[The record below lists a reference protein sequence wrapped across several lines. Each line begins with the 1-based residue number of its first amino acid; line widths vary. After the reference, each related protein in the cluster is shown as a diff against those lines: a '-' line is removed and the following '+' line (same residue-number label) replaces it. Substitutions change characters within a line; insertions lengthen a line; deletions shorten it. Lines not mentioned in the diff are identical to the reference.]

1 MSNACQSVKTGSVVK
16 IKGARAFVKFE
27 KTMECNGCKAC
38 MFATSKKE
46 IVMPAKSIDGVKKG
60 DTVSVEF
67 PSARPSHAWLI
78 LFALPL
84 FTFILGV
91 IVAYLCDFS
100 DGMTAVCSLVGLL
113 FGLLA
118 VFILEKAY
126 FSQKYL
132 AKIIKI
138 IDENQQ
144 GE

>member
-1 MSNACQSVKTGSVVK
+1 MSNGCQSVKTGSVVK
-16 IKGARAFVKFE
+16 VKGARAFVKFE

-46 IVMPAKSIDGVKKG
+46 IVLPTKSLDGVKKG

-84 FTFILGV
+84 FTLLLGV
-91 IVAYLCDFS
+91 FVAYLCDFS
-100 DGMTAVCSLVGLL
+100 DGITAVCSLVGLL
-113 FGLLA
+113 LGLVVVL
-118 VFILEKAY
+118 ILEKAY
-126 FSQKYL
+126 FSKKYL
-132 AKIIKI
+132 AKILKI